1 MKKLLIRLFRKT
13 GILKK
18 ISISPQI
25 KIYGRKLKIP
35 IINEIGISNYLHLS
49 EPWMHHILDQLLDS
63 EKTFIDVGVNLS
75 QTLLKVKAI
84 NSSVSYIGF
93 EPNPLC
99 VFYTNEVGK
108 QNLFEKVQIYPVG
121 LSIESTV
128 LNLNL
133 YNNSDHDSG
142 ASIIEGFR
150 DSNSIT
156 KKIHVPVFNFSDI
169 KLSSTLRTGIIKID
183 VEGAELEV
191 IQGVLKLIEE
201 DKPYIFIEI
210 LPAYNDKN
218 TVRIDRQ
225 NQIASILTSLNYTI
239 YRIKKTKNEFVGLS
253 KLDSFDIH
261 SDINL
266 CEYIF
271 CPNEQCQAF
280 EEKLNINI

>member
-1 MKKLLIRLFRKT
+1 
-13 GILKK
+13 
-18 ISISPQI
+18 
-25 KIYGRKLKIP
+25 
-35 IINEIGISNYLHLS
+35 
-49 EPWMHHILDQLLDS
+49 MHHILDQLLDS

-99 VFYTNEVGK
+99 VFYTNEVVK